1 MVTPETQVAG
11 TNPPREYAY
20 LSPLSHASCA
30 YLCKHL
36 LICKTCPVLQ
46 TACRHQ
52 TAGRHR
58 IATRAVYLAGSSRL
72 QSIIPTVP
80 WARGGRGLV
89 RCIGGRDFFL
99 LTSIKPYF
107 FFFFACCKIE
117 RDITV
122 QLKFYPQDAP
132 SNSGCQILAPA

>member
-52 TAGRHR
+52 TAGGPSPNRNEGSLPGRVIEVAVDNSHSALGKGRKR
-58 IATRAVYLAGSSRL
+58 ISQMHWGSGFFSSYIHKAV
-72 QSIIPTVP
+72 
-80 WARGGRGLV
+80 
-89 RCIGGRDFFL
+89 
-99 LTSIKPYF
+99 F
-107 FFFFACCKIE
+107 FFFFLPVAK
-117 RDITV
+117 
-122 QLKFYPQDAP
+122 LKGTLQSSLNFIPRMLRVTAAAK
-132 SNSGCQILAPA
+132 C

>member
-20 LSPLSHASCA
+20 LSPFSHASCA

-107 FFFFACCKIE
+107 FFFLPVAK
-117 RDITV
+117 
-122 QLKFYPQDAP
+122 LKGTLQSSLNFIPRMLRVTAAAK
-132 SNSGCQILAPA
+132 S